1 MYLNPFGGPNNK
13 DLLVFY
19 SFSEFFQEII
29 TKRDPFASLSA
40 IYWP

>member
-1 MYLNPFGGPNNK
+1 MYLDSFDRPNNK

-29 TKRDPFASLSA
+29 TKRDPFLSPWRVF
-40 IYWP
+40 WP